1 MRLFARNEK
10 GQPASKVDVRSGS
23 EAAVEANPAACL
35 VYPQERTQ
43 GRSLRRSAAGHKR
56 L

>member
-23 EAAVEANPAACL
+23 IVLKKSANW
-35 VYPQERTQ
+35 QF
-43 GRSLRRSAAGHKR
+43 GIG
-56 L
+56 